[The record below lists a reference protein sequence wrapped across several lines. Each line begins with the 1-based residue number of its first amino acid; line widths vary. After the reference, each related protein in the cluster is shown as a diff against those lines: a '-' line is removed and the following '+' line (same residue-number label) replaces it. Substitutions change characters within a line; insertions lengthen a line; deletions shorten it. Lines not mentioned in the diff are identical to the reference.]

1 MKKFFVSLFIL
12 LAFGCFQN
20 VFAVEDIVSLDEV
33 EQVEEVKI
41 KENEPLE
48 LKVVFDW
55 LDITQVQRDE
65 NIEKYHKLL
74 FDDNTSRIYF
84 TKQEFKTQFAN
95 YFKDR
100 DFKHHYF
107 LTNNGVTED
116 EEAKY
121 CAFFY
126 KKNTL
131 VMYAIQY
138 KIIRQM
144 PFITMRLES
153 YIIRM

>member
-20 VFAVEDIVSLDEV
+20 VSAVEDIVSLDEV

-55 LDITQVQRDE
+55 IDITQVQRDE

-84 TKQEFKTQFAN
+84 T
-95 YFKDR
+95 
-100 DFKHHYF
+100 
-107 LTNNGVTED
+107 NN
-116 EEAKY
+116 
-121 CAFFY
+121 
-126 KKNTL
+126 NL
-131 VMYAIQY
+131 RHNLQ
-138 KIIRQM
+138 IILR
-144 PFITMRLES
+144 IEILN
-153 YIIRM
+153 IIIS